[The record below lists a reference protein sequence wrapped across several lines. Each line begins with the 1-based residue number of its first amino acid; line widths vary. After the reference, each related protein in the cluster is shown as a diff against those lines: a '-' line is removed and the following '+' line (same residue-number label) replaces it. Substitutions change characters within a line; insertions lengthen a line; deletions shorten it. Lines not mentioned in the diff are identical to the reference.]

1 MFPRRSVSSTQLADL
16 EPDTRDR
23 ILKKLAEAQEWT
35 DHRVEPLSGW
45 DYYKLQTGDYRAIL
59 TWDKDKDVLI
69 MEAVGHR

>member
-1 MFPRRSVSSTQLADL
+1 VSSTQLADL

-45 DYYKLQTGDYRAIL
+45 DYYKLRTGDYRAIL

-69 MEAVGHR
+69 MEAVEHR